1 MSMAEQAFTSST
13 VVTLNEDYTA
23 KAARGAELKELIS
36 KAKKE
41 LEGIDKVFKGL
52 FDQTGQRTFLNP
64 AGKPVV
70 EIAHGER
77 HILDQPKLKAEK
89 PEIVEAFQTLSTW
102 DTPNYKA

>member
-36 KAKKE
+36 KAKK
-41 LEGIDKVFKGL
+41 
-52 FDQTGQRTFLNP
+52 GQRTFLNP